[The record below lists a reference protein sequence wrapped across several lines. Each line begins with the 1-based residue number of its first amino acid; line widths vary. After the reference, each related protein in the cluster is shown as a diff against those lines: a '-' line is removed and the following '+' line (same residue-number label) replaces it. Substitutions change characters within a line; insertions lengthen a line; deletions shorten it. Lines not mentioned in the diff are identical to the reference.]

1 MKVGFWAQVTW
12 REKNPSH
19 LSKCTFNFKQ
29 NHVGVFQK
37 LTGLSNQKIPFD

>member
-19 LSKCTFNFKQ
+19 LSKCTFYFKQ
-29 NHVGVFQK
+29 NHVGVFHK
-37 LTGLSNQKIPFD
+37 VNRFVKPKNSF